1 MIKRVL
7 CIALG
12 MVLGL
17 SIFAMIPLQANAADM
32 QVSNACVE
40 LIKRMEGFTPVPKW
54 DYSQWT
60 VGFGTTCPDEHRQR
74 YTEEGIPIEEAE
86 ALLAEKLIY
95 FDERVNNFI
104 QKHDL
109 TLTQGQ
115 YDAIFSMTYNLGAA
129 WLGKTEST
137 LVQAILN
144 GTTGN
149 EFVAAMSGYCTAGGN
164 FLYGL
169 MMRRLIEAEMYLYG
183 RYNIEPQ
190 DYYSYVKYNAN
201 GGERSA
207 SGQGYDTRYAAK
219 PMATATYEGYTFLG
233 WYTEAEGGTK
243 VTALDESHNGMTL
256 YAHWTEGG
264 DVGTPIDPVRVT
276 VTADVL
282 NVRAGAGTGYTAV
295 TQVKEGA
302 QLDITAVTMV
312 GSSLWGRCDQGWVSL
327 DYTTYKQVVD
337 SQGGANAGKTFATI
351 TASAVNVR
359 AGAGASYTKITTL
372 HSGDVVEILEQTD
385 VDGKIWGR
393 YEKGWF
399 RITGYATLETV
410 SGGET
415 ENPGGGETVAP
426 NPGEGTAPPP
436 SIEKEVVLPEAPAKA
451 TVLGTGP
458 LVIRNGPH
466 KGYPSRG
473 EYAVE
478 SRVEILE
485 FIHFMG
491 ELWGR
496 TDKGWIPV
504 GDYVMLND
512 ADSLVNTFDIT
523 VTAKSLYVRNGPGA
537 GYDYVRTVNKGAKL
551 TVYAIKDVNGT
562 PWGRIYCGWISLK
575 YTNYEPSMVPDQTPK
590 PDCDTLG
597 HSYASAVTMPTCT
610 EKGFTTHTCEMCGH
624 SYTDTEVEAM
634 GHQYSEQTVAPTC
647 TANGYVLH
655 TCAVC
660 AHTYTDREVAAL
672 DHSYS
677 SVVTP
682 PTNTEQGYT
691 THTCTVCSHSYVD
704 SYTDPVKDTVIIT
717 VTKTYAT
724 VTASAVNVRKGA
736 GASFGKVTTV
746 HRGDVVEI
754 LEQAEV
760 DGKIWGR
767 YEDGWFR
774 LTGYA
779 TLQTVTTEVEVPAPD
794 QPVEPKPPVTE
805 PEPPVTEPD
814 PPVTEPEPPV
824 TEAVTKIYATITA
837 SAVNVRKGA
846 GASFGKVTTV
856 HRGDVVE
863 ILEQAE
869 VDGKLWGR
877 YEKGWFRITGYAT
890 LETVTTEEE
899 VEQPSQ
905 PETPVEPPVTQP
917 TVKEYATITAGAV
930 NVRKGAGADNARVT
944 TLHKGDVVEI
954 LEKTEVDGKI
964 WGRYEKGWFR
974 ITGYA
979 TLKTVEA

>member
-86 ALLAEKLIY
+86 ALLAEKLVY

-104 QKHDL
+104 QKHNL

-144 GTTGN
+144 GTAGN
-149 EFVAAMSGYCTAGGN
+149 EFVAAMSGYCTAGGS

-207 SGQGYDTRYAAK
+207 AGQGYDTRYGAK
-219 PMATATYEGYTFLG
+219 PMVTATYEGYAFLG

-256 YAHWTEGG
+256 YAHWAEGG
-264 DVGTPIDPVRVT
+264 NVGTPIDTVRVT

-327 DYTTYKQVVD
+327 DYTTYEQVVD
-337 SQGGANAGKTFATI
+337 NQGGANADKTFATI

-359 AGAGASYTKITTL
+359 TGAGASYTKVTTL
-372 HSGDVVEILEQTD
+372 HNGDVVEVLEQTD

-393 YEKGWF
+393 YEEGWF

-415 ENPGGGETVAP
+415 ETPGTGGETVTP
-426 NPGEGTAPPP
+426 DPGESTTPP
-436 SIEKEVVLPEAPAKA
+436 SIEEEVVLPEAPAKA
-451 TVLGTGP
+451 TVLGTSP

-466 KGYPSRG
+466 KGYPSKG

-478 SRVEILE
+478 SRIEILE

-512 ADSLVNTFDIT
+512 ADSLVNTFEIT

-537 GYDYVRTVNKGAKL
+537 SYDYVRTVNKDAEL

-590 PDCDTLG
+590 PDCETLG
-597 HSYASAVTMPTCT
+597 HSYVDAVTLPTCT

-624 SYTDTEVEAM
+624 SYADTEVDAL

-647 TANGYVLH
+647 TEKGHVLY

-660 AHTYTDREVAAL
+660 AHTYTDQEVAAL
-672 DHSYS
+672 GHSYS

-682 PTNTEQGYT
+682 PTNQAQGYT
-691 THTCTVCSHSYVD
+691 THTCTICNHSYVD
-704 SYTDPVKDTVIIT
+704 SYTDPVKDTITVT

-724 VTASAVNVRKGA
+724 VTASAVNVREGAGSTFSKVTTVHRGDVVEILERVEVNGKIWGRYEKGWFRLTGYATLETVTTEVEVPAPDQPVEPSPPVTEPEPPATEPAPPVTETVTKTYATITASAVNVRKGA
-736 GASFGKVTTV
+736 GSTFGKVTTV

-754 LEQAEV
+754 LEQVEV

-767 YEDGWFR
+767 YEKGWFR
-774 LTGYA
+774 ITGYA
-779 TLQTVTTEVEVPAPD
+779 TLETVTTEVEVEQPSQPTT
-794 QPVEPKPPVTE
+794 PVEPPAAQPVVKE
-805 PEPPVTEPD
+805 
-814 PPVTEPEPPV
+814 
-824 TEAVTKIYATITA
+824 YATI
-837 SAVNVRKGA
+837 SAGSLNVRKGA
-846 GASFGKVTTV
+846 GAGNAWVTTL
-856 HRGDVVE
+856 HKGDVVE
-863 ILEQAE
+863 ILEKTE

-890 LETVTTEEE
+890 L
-899 VEQPSQ
+899 
-905 PETPVEPPVTQP
+905 
-917 TVKEYATITAGAV
+917 
-930 NVRKGAGADNARVT
+930 
-944 TLHKGDVVEI
+944 
-954 LEKTEVDGKI
+954 
-964 WGRYEKGWFR
+964 
-974 ITGYA
+974 
-979 TLKTVEA
+979 KTVEA